1 MITGRLLAYELQH
14 FPCKHLD
21 EEMETMRRESGLT
34 LFELMVVI
42 GIMAVMASIAVP
54 GVIGWLPGYR
64 MRSGADELRTTLQ
77 LAKMRAVRE
86 NAIVAVTFNFT
97 NDSYVAFVD
106 NSGDGIQNG
115 IERTVK
121 TGRMPQGIDLQDSG
135 LGALVMFDRRGFPT
149 TDGVNPLSGN
159 VVVSNGSGTQT
170 INLTLAGSAS
180 IQ

>member
-1 MITGRLLAYELQH
+1 MRSLAFDLH
-14 FPCKHLD
+14 LVPCKQLD
-21 EEMETMRRESGLT
+21 KEMETMHRQSGLT

-54 GVIGWLPGYR
+54 GVIGWLPGYH
-64 MRSGADELRTTLQ
+64 MRSGTDDLRTTLQ
-77 LAKMRAVRE
+77 LARMRAVRE
-86 NAIVAVTFNFT
+86 NAIVAVAFDFGN
-97 NDSYVAFVD
+97 NSYAAFVD

-115 IERTVK
+115 TERTVK
-121 TGRMPQGIDLQDSG
+121 TGRLSQGIDLQDGG

-159 VVVSNGSGTQT
+159 LTVTNGSGTQT
-170 INLTLAGSAS
+170 INLTLAGSIS

>member
-1 MITGRLLAYELQH
+1 MRSLAFDLH
-14 FPCKHLD
+14 LVPCKQLD
-21 EEMETMRRESGLT
+21 KEMETMHRQSGLT

-64 MRSGADELRTTLQ
+64 LRSGADELRTTLQ
-77 LAKMRAVRE
+77 LARMRAVRE
-86 NAIVAVTFNFT
+86 NAIVAVVFNFA

-115 IERTVK
+115 AERTVK
-121 TGRMPQGIDLQDSG
+121 SGEMPQGIDLQDSG

-149 TDGVNPLSGN
+149 ADGVNPLSGN
-159 VVVSNGSGTQT
+159 VAVSNGSGAQT